1 MPKISKRKQQKP
13 SHLSDNANPPNN
25 TRGRKL
31 SKTAVADDNGNFIE
45 KGKRRRQVLKKPET
59 STSKSKASSKK
70 RDSKKNGN
78 TVEDLGNGGT
88 NENASVNDPDNRNVS
103 SEKEHKKHQKSKNH
117 TEPMDNE
124 VTTAVEMK
132 SENSPVQNGNVAKE
146 EEMEEDI
153 SDGASYDAGSEE
165 DDSITEGEDMILNK
179 SSNTEGED
187 ELKLPITEGEDSL
200 KSPNTEGEDSLNE
213 PPNSSRIMIV
223 ESDVYDD
230 PFREGSH
237 FEVEN
242 GMFKCEFCGVMKTDV
257 TELKTHLR
265 GHTGIS
271 PLTCLVC
278 CRAFNAKRTL
288 LYHQFIVHGIEHKS
302 VAARYPDIRKRKFE
316 AGELVD
322 ESVIQEVDKKRRRF
336 ENGMDVLTDRLDNSL
351 PFIVNGV
358 VVENSKKRICE
369 ICKKVCMKPSDLKR
383 HMMSHTGERPFKC
396 EVCGKPFRAKNSM
409 MYHLKSAHGYMV
421 ELSPGLEE
429 RYLKLKKQSK
439 VPTYKG
445 KSNGAGQYQNNQT
458 TASPR
463 QSPERTP
470 TPDSSVFP
478 TTSTNHPVAYMPL
491 YKPLQMPGNGETP
504 NFYNDGNRTIKDHG
518 DQLDKSAGHIK
529 QKDTEFES
537 VNPKIFTPGLS
548 LNVPHLVKP
557 GGNPVGKEIHQVF
570 SSGSCDMKVDSETV
584 LVTRLDGTLSTS
596 GQKVCAYKCHLCGK
610 LFNYL
615 SKVQFHLSFHFEREI
630 KTYHCKHCSA
640 SFPFQYQ
647 MHRHLH
653 KCHSGLISKDLST
666 STTAHSSTNGT
677 DLSPATSLAEHFSVL
692 RFKRNDNASYAC
704 MICKK
709 SFSMESSLLKHI
721 KMHSSDDFCYC
732 RDCGN
737 GFSDYEF
744 LKEHFEREHGGGGE
758 SHHEVKAEKSRNTL
772 LSHLLKK
779 TSRCGKDESQAEV
792 VIDREG
798 QDVEEQKAKEML
810 EKAGIGD
817 EVTVVLPC
825 DPEDEEKVKEKKSE
839 LKDWQV
845 EEEEKSDFVSTPEIQ
860 TAPKMSLLAKVPGKS
875 KRKASQPVR
884 LNQLNGVKL
893 ESDADQT
900 EDMEKD
906 PEEVKLLDNIKVEED
921 KESVDQINPSS
932 PDSNSRS
939 SSPAKSPTSSDVDYK
954 LPTALPASG
963 FWPPHLMPNAQFPHS
978 LLTTGQMLQA
988 IAATGHITNPTS
1000 LSQALTN
1007 PAAQAMLASGQM
1019 PTLAQAL
1026 ASSSHIPATLA
1037 KTMTSASSQ
1046 FMPPGLASTAAFMH
1060 PSFPFSQMYAFQAA
1074 AAAAALQQSKLNNNV
1089 NTAGIKTEVIDDPK
1103 LESSDSAE
1111 ANCSSPGA
1119 PLDLA
1124 TTSTLDAKNSNSPS
1138 TSSAGNVSDGSIRF
1152 PDDLSPNTSTQGEPA
1167 EDYRDGLV
1175 GMPKVQWSPG
1185 DPNSPFSWHHMTT
1198 DGRKVT
1204 SLSRTHSRLPI
1215 VNSPVNRD
1223 QICKPTMLDDGR
1235 QVFSCPFC
1243 SKNFSSYSD
1252 INRHMDFHEDIRP
1265 YKCKYCEYYARTN
1278 SQLKVHM
1285 MRHQGIREFCCKVC
1299 NYKGVTQSDLNRH
1312 MKSQIHMLKSR
1323 NECTYCGEGFVTA
1336 KNLEK
1341 HLDGNCIVKVQ
1352 QEKGEYLF

>member
-1 MPKISKRKQQKP
+1 M
-13 SHLSDNANPPNN
+13 HEDNGESPLPNN

-45 KGKRRRQVLKKPET
+45 KGTRRRQVLKKPET
-59 STSKSKASSKK
+59 STSKSKAPSKK
-70 RDSKKNGN
+70 TDSRENGN
-78 TVEDLGNGGT
+78 MVEGLGNGENGQT
-88 NENASVNDPDNRNVS
+88 NGNASLNDLDDRHVS
-103 SEKEHKKHQKSKNH
+103 KEEENKKHKKSRNH
-117 TEPMDNE
+117 TAAMDNE
-124 VTTAVEMK
+124 VEIAIKMK
-132 SENSPVQNGNVAKE
+132 SENSHIPNGNAAKE
-146 EEMEEDI
+146 EVAEGDI
-153 SDGASYDAGSEE
+153 SDGASYDPGSEE
-165 DDSITEGEDMILNK
+165 EDSNTEMEDILNE
-179 SSNTEGED
+179 SSNTSTT
-187 ELKLPITEGEDSL
+187 LRIEDS
-200 KSPNTEGEDSLNE
+200 DVNE
-213 PPNSSRIMIV
+213 
-223 ESDVYDD
+223 D

-242 GMFKCEFCGVMKTDV
+242 GMFKCEFCGVLKTDV

-265 GHTGIS
+265 GHTGER
-271 PLTCLVC
+271 PFLCLVC
-278 CRAFNAKRTL
+278 NRAFNAKRTL
-288 LYHQFIVHGIEHKS
+288 LYHQFSVHGIEHKS

-322 ESVIQEVDKKRRRF
+322 ESVIQEVDKKRRKF
-336 ENGMDVLTDRLDNSL
+336 ENEHGVDLVTDPLDNSL
-351 PFIVNGV
+351 PFLVNGV
-358 VVENSKKRICE
+358 VVENSKKRVCE

-439 VPTYKG
+439 VPTDKG
-445 KSNGAGQYQNNQT
+445 RSNNAGPYQNNQT
-458 TASPR
+458 TVSPNL
-463 QSPERTP
+463 SPEGN
-470 TPDSSVFP
+470 PDQAVFP
-478 TTSTNHPVAYMPL
+478 TASTNHPVAYMPL
-491 YKPLQMPGNGETP
+491 FKPLQMHGNGETQT
-504 NFYNDGNRTIKDHG
+504 FYNCSSNSFKDQP
-518 DQLDKSAGHIK
+518 DESSGHFK
-529 QKDTEFES
+529 QKDMEFES
-537 VNPKIFTPGLS
+537 VNPKIFAPRLS
-548 LNVPHLVKP
+548 LNVPKLVKP
-557 GGNPVGKEIHQVF
+557 GGNPVGKEIHQIF
-570 SSGSCDMKVDSETV
+570 SSGSCDIKVDSETV

-640 SFPFQYQ
+640 SFPFQFQ
-647 MHRHLH
+647 MHRHLR
-653 KCHSGLISKDLST
+653 KCHSRVISKDLST
-666 STTAHSSTNGT
+666 SATDPSSTCTNST
-677 DLSPATSLAEHFSVL
+677 DLTSATSLAEHFSVL
-692 RFKRNDNASYAC
+692 RFKRNDNESYAC

-709 SFSMESSLLKHI
+709 SFCKESSLLKHI
-721 KMHSSDDFCYC
+721 KMHSNHDFCYC
-732 RDCGN
+732 RDCGH

-744 LKEHFEREHGGGGE
+744 LKEHFEREHKGRDE
-758 SHHEVKAEKSRNTL
+758 SHHHVKTEESCNTL

-779 TSRCGKDESQAEV
+779 TSGCGKGESQTEV
-792 VIDREG
+792 VIDIES
-798 QDVEEQKAKEML
+798 QDVEERKAKEML
-810 EKAGIGD
+810 ERAGIGD

-825 DPEDEEKVKEKKSE
+825 DPEDEGKVKEKKSD
-839 LKDWQV
+839 LKDWQE
-845 EEEEKSDFVSTPEIQ
+845 EEEEKSDFVSSSEIQ

-884 LNQLNGVKL
+884 LNQLNGAKL
-893 ESDADQT
+893 ESDADQ
-900 EDMEKD
+900 EEEIQKG
-906 PEEVKLLDNIKVEED
+906 PEELEPVANIKVEED
-921 KESVDQINPSS
+921 KESIDKINYSSPSS
-932 PDSNSRS
+932 ISRS

-978 LLTTGQMLQA
+978 LLATGQMLQA
-988 IAATGHITNPTS
+988 IAATGHITSPTS
-1000 LSQALTN
+1000 LAQALTN

-1019 PTLAQAL
+1019 PTIAQAL

-1060 PSFPFSQMYAFQAA
+1060 PSFPFSQIYAFQA

-1089 NTAGIKTEVIDDPK
+1089 NKAGIKTEMIDNLK
-1103 LESSDSAE
+1103 LESSDPAD

-1124 TTSTLDAKNSNSPS
+1124 TTSSLDAKNSNSPS
-1138 TSSAGNVSDGSIRF
+1138 TSSAGNMSDGSIRL
-1152 PDDLSPNTSTQGEPA
+1152 PDDMSPNTSTQGEPA

-1223 QICKPTMLDDGR
+1223 QICKPTTLDDGR